1 MFKYIVKRILISV
14 VVLLGVSLILYTL
27 VRMMPTNYV
36 EIKYAPQLQ
45 AGTITE
51 EDIDRFL

>member
-36 EIKYAPQLQ
+36 EIKYAPMPPT
-45 AGTITE
+45 AYSNICRNAE
-51 EDIDRFL
+51 